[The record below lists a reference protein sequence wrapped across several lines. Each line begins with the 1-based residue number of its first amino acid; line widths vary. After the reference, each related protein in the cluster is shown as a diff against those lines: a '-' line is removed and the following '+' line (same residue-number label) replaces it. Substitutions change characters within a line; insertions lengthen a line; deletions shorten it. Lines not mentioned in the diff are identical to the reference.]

1 MQDAAEKYIAAAHAF
16 RTAKKYAE
24 AATAFERAAG
34 IHFGGPSNRM
44 LNEPDDAARCQDEAS
59 KQYRLAGMADEA
71 VHTLHA
77 AANHWY
83 AKGNVTRAAQAR
95 GSLGEWLVSTASD
108 NTAALTEFTTAAEYY
123 IEDQKP
129 ALASKWRVKAAE
141 TSAQL
146 GDFAGASTLYTSLAE
161 EAMGNPTMKYSAK
174 NYLFNAC
181 ICSLALNDEVSARRA
196 LDKAVQSDPL
206 FTHQPHHRLVG
217 DLITAMFENQDP
229 GEFSQRLQEFERG
242 TGSKFDNYQ
251 VSALLAAKRAIVEA
265 EEEFS

>member
-1 MQDAAEKYIAAAHAF
+1 
-16 RTAKKYAE
+16 
-24 AATAFERAAG
+24 
-34 IHFGGPSNRM
+34 M

-129 ALASKWRVKAAE
+129 AYVFSSLLTYNKIAFSDDRISSLTCISWYSLASKWRVKAAE